1 MLCAFGF
8 LGLEQEEA
16 FSEEVKVKLASSTDC
31 LLMYYLLGPV
41 PLFLLG
47 IVCPSQV
54 CSRKV
59 PLRIPG
65 RVMRAG
71 SNPRR
76 SHETALM
83 VEPTVHLVWSHESGN
98 SGNSGF
104 FPFAWGWGW
113 SCTPGNFDNQLF
125 WVRREGSRAYINSFD
140 EGTLGVLLGSKLAF
154 NWECRGA

>member
-76 SHETALM
+76 SHETVGCIDGGTNCAFSM
-83 VEPTVHLVWSHESGN
+83 VS
-98 SGNSGF
+98 
-104 FPFAWGWGW
+104 
-113 SCTPGNFDNQLF
+113 
-125 WVRREGSRAYINSFD
+125 
-140 EGTLGVLLGSKLAF
+140 
-154 NWECRGA
+154 